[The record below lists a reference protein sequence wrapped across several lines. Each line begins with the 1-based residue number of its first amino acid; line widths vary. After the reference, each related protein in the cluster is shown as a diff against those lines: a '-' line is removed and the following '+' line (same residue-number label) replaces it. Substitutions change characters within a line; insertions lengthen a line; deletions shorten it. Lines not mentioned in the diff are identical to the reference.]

1 MSRPSHLSL
10 SPPFPHPVSESLS
23 SSSAEAPQFPSS
35 GIRLYNSVSLCIFR
49 SGIPHFFPLLFLC
62 LIPPGLGCHTLHLLP
77 HLCFLFAHF
86 LILMSFCIT
95 IVSFSFFPPHP
106 KASLPLAVRPHPFAV
121 CTHFHS
127 LLFISTLALLPCH
140 TLSFFFPFLFSPL
153 GLFFTPPPNPPLLSH
168 MLSSLTPLPSMLR
181 WESHN
186 ASREEEE
193 GGGGGGSRGG
203 GGGGVPFLHSIH
215 TSSGEEVRER
225 CNVWRGE
232 NMWQYLSPTQN

>member
-153 GLFFTPPPNPPLLSH
+153 GLFFTPPPQPSPPLSHALLSH
-168 MLSSLTPLPSMLR
+168 TSSQHVEMGISQCQ
-181 WESHN
+181 
-186 ASREEEE
+186 SRRRR
-193 GGGGGGSRGG
+193 RGG
-203 GGGGVPFLHSIH
+203 
-215 TSSGEEVRER
+215 RR
-225 CNVWRGE
+225 
-232 NMWQYLSPTQN
+232 WQ

>member
-1 MSRPSHLSL
+1 
-10 SPPFPHPVSESLS
+10 
-23 SSSAEAPQFPSS
+23 
-35 GIRLYNSVSLCIFR
+35 
-49 SGIPHFFPLLFLC
+49 
-62 LIPPGLGCHTLHLLP
+62 
-77 HLCFLFAHF
+77 
-86 LILMSFCIT
+86 
-95 IVSFSFFPPHP
+95 
-106 KASLPLAVRPHPFAV
+106 
-121 CTHFHS
+121 
-127 LLFISTLALLPCH
+127 
-140 TLSFFFPFLFSPL
+140 
-153 GLFFTPPPNPPLLSH
+153 